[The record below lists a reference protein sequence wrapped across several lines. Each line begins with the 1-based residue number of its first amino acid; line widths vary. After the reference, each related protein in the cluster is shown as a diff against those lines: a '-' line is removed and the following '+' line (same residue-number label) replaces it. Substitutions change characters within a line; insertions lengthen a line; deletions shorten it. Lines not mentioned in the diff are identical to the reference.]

1 MLNFK
6 FLQRLLATL
15 LLVTASTLAAASQPP
30 ADTSSAAAA
39 QDDATSAPLKP
50 SAKEPLVDQLVTRL
64 LENYHYSDKQLND
77 KLSKIILNG
86 YLDSLDG
93 SHSYFLASDIE
104 EFRHK
109 YATQLDDDLKDGK
122 LDAAFEIYARYQK
135 RMRTQIH
142 FALRQLQTKPDFS
155 KQEDFSY
162 ERSDAPWPADQA
174 AMDSLWRKRVK
185 NDAIGL
191 MLAGKSWK
199 EASDLLKKRYQNF
212 LHRSKQIKPGDVFEA
227 YMNAYAQ
234 ALDPHTLYLS
244 PHDSEEF
251 NIRMS
256 LTYEGI
262 GAALQSE
269 DEYIKIVRIIPGGSA
284 AADGEL
290 KPNDRITAVAQGKD
304 GKFVDVIGWRVDD
317 VVDLIR
323 GPKHSVVKLQILPGG
338 AAPGAPEKTV
348 TLVRKEIQ
356 LANQAAQSEVKTIK
370 RDGHDFKVGVINV
383 PAFYLDYRGKM
394 NGDKD
399 YRSTTRDVRKLID
412 NLKKKGIDGLVLD
425 MRNNGGGSLEEATE
439 MVGLFIDQGPVVQ
452 LRNSAGDI
460 EVQKDPEAGK
470 TWDGPLVVLVNRLSA
485 SATEIFAGAIQDYGR
500 GVIAGSNTF
509 GKGTVQNL
517 YPLSRILK
525 SQQDF
530 GQVKLTIGKFY
541 RVTGSST
548 QLRGVQ
554 PDIDLPSA
562 VDKNDI
568 GEETMPSALPWD
580 QIGSAVKD
588 MHLHPLDVLPQ
599 LRTMHEA
606 RVAHDKGFQLF
617 KQQIAHYRE
626 LDSRKTVS
634 LNLETRK
641 QERDKEQAASKARDA
656 AWRAA
661 QGLPPKSGDSDT
673 GKDGDKTADADTD
686 GGSNGDNGDAPD
698 VLLHEAAEIA
708 TDWATLKQAG
718 EVDAHNMASSE
729 N

>member
-1 MLNFK
+1 MLNSK
-6 FLQRLLATL
+6 FSRQWLMALLVAATL
-15 LLVTASTLAAASQPP
+15 VGFQPAFADSKPAASAKPAAEQALQPTP
-30 ADTSSAAAA
+30 E
-39 QDDATSAPLKP
+39 
-50 SAKEPLVDQLVTRL
+50 EPLVDQLVTRI
-64 LENYHYSDKQLND
+64 LENYHYADKQLND
-77 KLSKIILNG
+77 ELSKVILNG

-93 SHSYFLASDIE
+93 SHSYFLASDVAS
-104 EFRHK
+104 FRDK
-109 YATQLDDDLKDGK
+109 YATELDDQLKDGK
-122 LDAAFEIYARYQK
+122 LDAAFEIYGLYQK
-135 RMRTQIH
+135 RMRARIH
-142 FALRQLQTKPDFS
+142 FALEQLKNKPDFS
-155 KQEDFSY
+155 KKESFAYD
-162 ERSDAPWPADQA
+162 RADAPWPSTEAE
-174 AMDSLWRKRVK
+174 MDALWRKRVK

-191 MLAGKSWK
+191 MLAGKSW
-199 EASDLLKKRYQNF
+199 EDARDLLRKRYENF
-212 LHRSKQIKPGDVFEA
+212 LHRSSQIKPGDVFEA

-284 AADGEL
+284 AQDGEL

-323 GPKHSVVKLQILPGG
+323 GPKDSVVKLQILPGG

-356 LANQAAQSEVKTIK
+356 LANQAAKSEVKTIQ
-370 RDGHDFKVGVINV
+370 RDGRDFKVGVINV

-399 YRSTTRDVRKLID
+399 YRSTTRDVRKLI
-412 NLKKKGIDGLVLD
+412 NKLKGQGIDGLVLD

-439 MVGLFIDQGPVVQ
+439 MVGLFINQGPVVQ
-452 LRNSAGDI
+452 LRNSDGDI
-460 EVQKDPEAGK
+460 EVQKDPEAGE
-470 TWDGPLVVLVNRLSA
+470 TWSGPLVVLVNRLSA

-500 GVIAGSNTF
+500 GVIVGSNTF

-517 YPLSRILK
+517 YPLNRVLK
-525 SQQDF
+525 SKHDA

-562 VDKNDI
+562 IDNSDI

-580 QIGSAVKD
+580 QIGSAVSD
-588 MHLHPLDVLPQ
+588 MHLQPLSVLPRLQ
-599 LRTMHEA
+599 AMHKA
-606 RVAHDKGFQLF
+606 RVANDKSFQLF
-617 KQQIAHYRE
+617 EQQIAHYRE

-634 LNLETRK
+634 LNLEDRK
-641 QERDKEQAASKARDA
+641 QERDREQAASKARDA

-661 QGLPPKSGDSDT
+661 QGLPPKNDSDKANSDA
-673 GKDGDKTADADTD
+673 GKSPDAADDQSQDPDG
-686 GGSNGDNGDAPD
+686 SDAPD

-708 TDWATLKQAG
+708 TDWATLKQDD
-718 EVDAHNMASSE
+718 EVDTHNMASSDKR
-729 N
+729 